1 MPDETMTLDEYKQK
15 RRQLEDNLLEL
26 IEDFEKETGA
36 HIDRVRLSAQEF
48 FSDQQFSDGSTRTS
62 TVRVEDSL

>member
-1 MPDETMTLDEYKQK
+1 MPDEPMTLDEYKQK
-15 RRQLEDNLLEL
+15 RRKLEDDLLEL

-36 HIDRVRLSAQEF
+36 QIDRVRLS
-48 FSDQQFSDGSTRTS
+48 DQHFSDGGTRTS